1 MSTFR
6 TLYRAVADAA
16 GPSADPADLG
26 DVEPRGRQLGA
37 TDTFNARDADCVERI
52 IAAEGPYAAA

>member
-16 GPSADPADLG
+16 GHSVPNPPTLA
-26 DVEPRGRQLGA
+26 DVEPRPRLTEA
-37 TDTFNARDADCVERI
+37 WFCCAEPTDIQRASVAGSEPV
-52 IAAEGPYAAA
+52 A